1 MVQGIKFLTKKSFN
15 PTNITNQKVVW
26 EREQQ
31 QQHRLQQIQER
42 NKVLQQEKDNEQI
55 QLSRG
60 GSTKVNFLYEPP
72 PGLTTTSTTSSTT
85 GTSSTPVFATTAT
98 ASTGMLSIERQPGD
112 DDAAAAFRQLLHA
125 ATNTGNDTTKSTE
138 SLTVGNT
145 AIPTS
150 HSSRGTVLQG
160 TNYDPVAAAT
170 DPTSATTSASNNS
183 TNTKPFQLTALEKA
197 AGKKPQHGTRNSL
210 SYEEQVQ
217 RFPMLA
223 NAPRVPGIIATNNS
237 NPNGSN
243 SNNNNKNNNSTEHAT
258 SITFKPFGAQIRQVR
273 CLSCGTWGHSKG
285 DRECTVS
292 GWDPFAASTTIA
304 TATATATMQIP
315 VVNAMPNQREKEQR
329 ESTQYPDN
337 NIRHAENDLDR
348 NKSKKR
354 KHNETSDDDSFDSV
368 VERKRHNKSHRKKDK
383 KKKKKHGKEKK
394 SRKQHHRR
402 RNSEDDTDTSS
413 SFSGSTIR
421 SDRSYHDRHR
431 RRRDDDDDDYKKRH
445 YDHHMDR
452 HSDHPSSSRGNERH
466 HHHR

>member
-243 SNNNNKNNNSTEHAT
+243 SNNNNNNNNSTEHAT

-304 TATATATMQIP
+304 TATTTMQIP

-329 ESTQYPDN
+329 ESTQYPNN

-368 VERKRHNKSHRKKDK
+368 VERKRHSKSHRKKDK

-421 SDRSYHDRHR
+421 SDRSYHDRYR
-431 RRRDDDDDDYKKRH
+431 RRREDDDDVSKKRH
-445 YDHHMDR
+445 YDHQMDR

>member
-138 SLTVGNT
+138 SLTVGNI
-145 AIPTS
+145 AIPTP

-304 TATATATMQIP
+304 TATTTMQIP

-329 ESTQYPDN
+329 ESTQYPNN
-337 NIRHAENDLDR
+337 NIRHAENDSDR

-354 KHNETSDDDSFDSV
+354 KHNETSDNDSFDSV
-368 VERKRHNKSHRKKDK
+368 VERKRHSKSHRKKDK